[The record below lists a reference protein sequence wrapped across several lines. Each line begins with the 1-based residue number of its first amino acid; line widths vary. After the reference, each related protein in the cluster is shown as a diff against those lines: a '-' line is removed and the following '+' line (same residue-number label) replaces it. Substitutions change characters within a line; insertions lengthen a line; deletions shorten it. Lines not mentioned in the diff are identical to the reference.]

1 MDPPKRDEMQEWV
14 SAGQEAK
21 LLPCRKLGVA
31 TLVSDPGYW
40 VAAAHLLLLSIMP
53 QLPDQDEEGVDAKE
67 D

>member
-1 MDPPKRDEMQEWV
+1 MGIVGLRLRP
-14 SAGQEAK
+14 K

-53 QLPDQDEEGVDAKE
+53 QLPDQDEEGVNAKE